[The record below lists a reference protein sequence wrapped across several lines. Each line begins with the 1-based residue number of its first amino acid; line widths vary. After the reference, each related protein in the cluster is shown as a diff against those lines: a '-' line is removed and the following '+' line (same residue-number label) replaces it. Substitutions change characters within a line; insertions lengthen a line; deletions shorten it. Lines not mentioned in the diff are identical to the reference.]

1 MAATEADGGELVFLH
16 WNVHSW
22 RDESGRPNVAAVAGL
37 IAGQDP
43 DAVSLVEV
51 NEPWAAPTALAEVAG
66 GRTWV
71 FAPSVELGQDAPA
84 RGYGNALLCRPRLL
98 AVQQWRLTWP
108 QTVYDG
114 TEPSEARSLILARM
128 SLPTVPVWVGSTHLP
143 SSDPRSRAAALRR
156 LAEVTQHLDAPWVIC
171 GDFNA
176 PPQDWLEP
184 GQPIV
189 VGPTPALPTC
199 PASSPRVAIDYAIA
213 SPGVS
218 LDARPLDVPGSDHL
232 PVLVRCRFTGAD
244 QNPPEAD
251 DPPAGR
257 I

>member
-1 MAATEADGGELVFLH
+1 VTVAATEARDGELVFLH

-37 IAGQDP
+37 IAGHDP
-43 DAVSLVEV
+43 DVVSLVEV
-51 NEPWAAPTALAEVAG
+51 NEPWAAPAALTEVAG
-66 GRTWV
+66 GHTWV
-71 FAPSVELGQDAPA
+71 FSPSVELGQGTPA

-114 TEPSEARSLILARM
+114 TEPSETRSLALARI
-128 SLPTVPVWVGSTHLP
+128 SLPAAAVWVGSTHLP
-143 SSDPRSRAAALRR
+143 SSDPQARAAALHR
-156 LAEVTQHLDAPWVIC
+156 LLEVTQHLDEPWVIC

-184 GQPIV
+184 GQPVV
-189 VGPTPALPTC
+189 VGPSPALPTC

-218 LDARPLDVPGSDHL
+218 LDARPLNVTGSDHL
-232 PVLVRCRFTGAD
+232 PVLVRCQF
-244 QNPPEAD
+244 
-251 DPPAGR
+251 PAS
-257 I
+257 